1 VTEKSSTAMTETGK
15 NVLKQPML
23 TAEEAAEL
31 RRSSQEAIA
40 EFRARSELKRKAALQ
55 DKI

>member
-1 VTEKSSTAMTETGK
+1 MTETRQ
-15 NVLKQPML
+15 NVLEQPTL

-31 RRSSQEAIA
+31 RQSSQEAIA

-55 DKI
+55 KEISEFEGPER